1 MNILKPTCEYVKP
14 VADCH
19 GNISKATPI
28 GRNQTVWSFKA
39 KPNNAYSRKESPTTP
54 GKEQKVY

>member
-1 MNILKPTCEYVKP
+1 MAIKPICEYIKP
-14 VADCH
+14 VADFH
-19 GNISKATPI
+19 GNASKARPV
-28 GRNQTVWSFKA
+28 QQFQAVWSFKA